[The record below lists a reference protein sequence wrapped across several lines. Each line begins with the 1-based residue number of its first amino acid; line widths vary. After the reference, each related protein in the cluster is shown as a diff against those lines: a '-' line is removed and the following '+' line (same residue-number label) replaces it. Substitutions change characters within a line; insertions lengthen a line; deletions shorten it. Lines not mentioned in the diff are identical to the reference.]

1 MEGVIAKAGE
11 KSSAQPKAATI
22 EVRVRDLAQLFNSM
36 DPSPFHEKDLDN
48 GAEEWIVSSAQE
60 LRERDLP
67 LRLVVH
73 VEKKI
78 GLKDAEVV
86 VARAVYA
93 FFQRQAELK
102 GRELRQLLRVGRKS
116 LLIGMTA
123 VTCGVLAGDLAV
135 NIMKNQ
141 DSLAQIIR
149 EGLLIG
155 GWVAMWRPIEIFL
168 YDWWPIRDRRRLYH
182 RLQNMDVVVRYCGER
197 CEHELALN
205 FTESVST
212 RAPHHPVSPP

>member
-1 MEGVIAKAGE
+1 MEGVISKPRG
-11 KSSAQPKAATI
+11 KSSAQPKAAMI
-22 EVRVRDLAQLFNSM
+22 EVRVRDLSQLFNSM

-60 LRERDLP
+60 LRDGGLP

-78 GLKDAEVV
+78 GLKDAEEV
-86 VARAVYA
+86 VAKAVYA

-135 NIMKNQ
+135 NMMKDQ

-149 EGLLIG
+149 ESLLIG

-168 YDWWPIRDRRRLYH
+168 YDWWPIRDRRRLYE

-197 CEHELALN
+197 CEHKL
-205 FTESVST
+205 TM
-212 RAPHHPVSPP
+212 